1 MYIYIYINSLG
12 QSASQLNIHAS
23 SLSLL
28 ALFMDEL
35 DGERETKDF
44 MNVESFSQLPFFR
57 RPPSKDKSSKPI
69 RLFGKYFTG
78 GDYFDEDHS
87 EMNNKEDKEKEEDQ
101 TEDDGK
107 DNSINNNRRFECHYC
122 FRNFPTSQALG
133 GHQNAHKRERQLAKR
148 NASSYFHHPDA
159 NLYGYHH
166 YPSWS
171 SGSLPAARFYGAGH
185 TFGTSSSYGTRPNG
199 SPFGL
204 WRVPPSSSSV
214 KGSYNSD
221 AAFTSHHDS
230 YNNSTSPFLVG
241 SQPHPPLHV
250 GGSSAQ
256 NRMSSY
262 GHGLSPS
269 LKDNVSLDLHL

>member
-1 MYIYIYINSLG
+1 
-12 QSASQLNIHAS
+12 
-23 SLSLL
+23 
-28 ALFMDEL
+28 MDERNA
-35 DGERETKDF
+35 ERETKDF

-57 RPPSKDKSSKPI
+57 RPPSKSKPI

-78 GDYFDEDHS
+78 GDYFGEDHS
-87 EMNNKEDKEKEEDQ
+87 ETNNKEDKEKDEENQ
-101 TEDDGK
+101 TEENGK
-107 DNSINNNRRFECHYC
+107 DNSINNNRRFECRYC

-148 NASSYFHHPDA
+148 SASSYFHHPDA
-159 NLYGYHH
+159 NLYGYNH

-185 TFGTSSSYGTRPNG
+185 TFGTSSSYVTRPING

-204 WRVPPSSSSV
+204 WRVPPSSE
-214 KGSYNSD
+214 

-230 YNNSTSPFLVG
+230 YNNSTSLFLAG

-269 LKDNVSLDLHL
+269 VKDNVSLDLHL